1 MTRKI
6 ALVLEYEGTEY
17 AGFQRQ
23 ANASSVQAALE
34 QAVLSL
40 TGAPVRVKAAGRT
53 DAGVHSAGQ
62 VVAFETQSSLPPES
76 FRRGLNHYLPGDISV
91 AAAYETPLS
100 FDPRRHAVA
109 RVYRYTILTRGSR
122 SALRRRSVHLEK
134 RPLDEE
140 AMAQAMGSLEGE
152 RDFAPFTGALE
163 AGKSTVRRLYRTRV
177 WNEGDEIHLELEGNA
192 FLPQQVRRMVG
203 AALQVGL
210 GKLTLAE
217 FVLLADTGRRGAAH
231 WVLPPAGLCLQEVK
245 YREFPPENHARTTD
259 DPTYA
264 AVPIDTAVA
273 RP

>member
-23 ANASSVQAALE
+23 ANACSVQAVLE
-34 QAVLSL
+34 QAVHSL
-40 TGAPVRVKAAGRT
+40 TGAPVRVKGAGRT
-53 DAGVHSAGQ
+53 DAGVHAAGQ
-62 VVAFETQSSLPPES
+62 VVVFETQSSLPSES
-76 FRRGLNHYLPGDISV
+76 FRRGLNHFLPGDISV
-91 AAAYETPLS
+91 VAAYEMPLS

-109 RVYRYTILTRGSR
+109 RVYRYTILTSGSR
-122 SALRRRSVHLEK
+122 SALRRRFVYLDK
-134 RPLDEE
+134 RPLDAE
-140 AMAQAMGSLEGE
+140 AMAQAMSSLDGE

-163 AGKSTVRRLYRTRV
+163 AGKSTVRRLYRTSV
-177 WNEGDEIHLELEGNA
+177 WNEGDELLVELEGNA

-231 WVLPPAGLCLQEVK
+231 WVLPPEGLCLQEVK
-245 YREFPPENHARTTD
+245 YQEFPPENHARTIHD
-259 DPTYA
+259 RTYA
-264 AVPIDTAVA
+264 PGSIDIALA
-273 RP
+273 RR